1 VPASFH
7 ESQEQRLLMLGA
19 PQSLF
24 RAGSLDGCP
33 SALGDFVNESLFL
46 IGPPMGGS
54 PVRIEQCR
62 EPARLDEGHRKG
74 GVYTYGEP
82 GGNSLPFHARIGTH
96 IINTHDVP
104 GA

>member
-19 PQSLF
+19 PQCLF
-24 RAGSLDGCP
+24 RAGSLDRCP
-33 SALGDFVNESLFL
+33 SALGDFVKETLFL
-46 IGPPMGGS
+46 IGPPMRGS

-62 EPARLDEGHRKG
+62 EPPRLDEGHRKG
-74 GVYTYGEP
+74 CVYTECEP
-82 GGNSLPFHARIGTH
+82 GGNSLRLDARIGTH
-96 IINTHDVP
+96 IVNTHDVP